1 MIAEYVGRLLVV
13 AAVSSAGIGNAADVS
28 SHVDGAD
35 LHRYCIDTSA
45 VGQMRCSYYV
55 AGVADATSVPGE
67 ARKHR
72 TSDGRFSFCTPPGST
87 VSQLADVVTEWLNDR
102 PETWHYGA
110 AGLVAASLMAS
121 FPCK

>member
-1 MIAEYVGRLLVV
+1 VIAEYVGRLLVV
-13 AAVSSAGIGNAADVS
+13 AAVASAGVGHAAEVS
-28 SHVDGAD
+28 GYVSGAD
-35 LHRYCIDTSA
+35 LHGYCIDTSA

-55 AGVADATSVPGE
+55 AGVADATSVLGE
-67 ARKHR
+67 VRKHR

-87 VSQLADVVTEWLNDR
+87 VPQLAEVVTKWLDER